1 MDKQSQEEG
10 LNEAGENPEVPPLL
24 NEDDAPEL
32 PPILKGKAS
41 MPSSEA
47 VASQVP
53 DASEPETPVPRSN
66 SPVAEPVTA
75 SVQPSIF
82 VRAWTGFYAAIGW
95 CFGLVCLIA
104 GLAVVAA
111 IPLVNLVGL
120 GYLLFAC
127 GHIASTGRFR
137 DGFVGVRRAGR
148 LGGAILG
155 VWLVLWP
162 ARMLASLRDSA
173 MVVSPEKAGF
183 WIVALWVV
191 TGITILH
198 IAWALIRGGKL
209 RHFVWPAPIRL
220 FFWLGESNKFA
231 TARDALWK
239 TVAGLQLPRL
249 FWLGAR
255 GFAGTVLW
263 LILPVGLMVLASLIP
278 HNAGILVSLLGAL
291 LMMFV
296 VLLLP
301 FLQVW
306 FAKEG
311 RMRAFV
317 EVWPVL
323 KLMGRSPF
331 RCWIA
336 LALTLTSSLPL
347 FLLKVEL
354 TPAEITWLPALFFV
368 VFGLPARLIA
378 GWAMG
383 RAISHEPLKSGWTR
397 WLSRVAALALAVP
410 FIFVYVLILFF
421 SQFIS
426 WNGTLSLL
434 EQHAFLIPSPF

>member
-1 MDKQSQEEG
+1 MDTQSQEEG
-10 LNEAGENPEVPPLL
+10 LNEAGENPKVPPLL
-24 NEDDAPEL
+24 NEDDAAEL
-32 PPILKGKAS
+32 PPTLKEQAS
-41 MPSSEA
+41 KPSSES
-47 VASQVP
+47 VASHVP
-53 DASEPETPVPRSN
+53 DASVQQ
-66 SPVAEPVTA
+66 
-75 SVQPSIF
+75 SVF
-82 VRAWTGFYAAIGW
+82 VRAWNGFYAAIGW
-95 CFGLVCLIA
+95 CFGLACLIA

-111 IPLVNLVGL
+111 IPVVNLVGL

-155 VWLVLWP
+155 VWLALWP

-198 IAWALIRGGKL
+198 IAWALMRGGKF

-263 LILPVGLMVLASLIP
+263 LIIPVGLMVLASLIP
-278 HNAGILVSLLGAL
+278 HNAGILVSLLGGL

-368 VFGLPARLIA
+368 VFGLPARLIS

-383 RAISHEPLKSGWTR
+383 RAIYHEPLKSGWAL
-397 WLSRVAALALAVP
+397 WLSRLAAFGLAVP
-410 FIFVYVLILFF
+410 FIFTYVLILFF

>member
-1 MDKQSQEEG
+1 
-10 LNEAGENPEVPPLL
+10 
-24 NEDDAPEL
+24 
-32 PPILKGKAS
+32 
-41 MPSSEA
+41 
-47 VASQVP
+47 
-53 DASEPETPVPRSN
+53 
-66 SPVAEPVTA
+66 
-75 SVQPSIF
+75 
-82 VRAWTGFYAAIGW
+82 
-95 CFGLVCLIA
+95 
-104 GLAVVAA
+104 
-111 IPLVNLVGL
+111 
-120 GYLLFAC
+120 
-127 GHIASTGRFR
+127 
-137 DGFVGVRRAGR
+137 
-148 LGGAILG
+148 
-155 VWLVLWP
+155 
-162 ARMLASLRDSA
+162 
-173 MVVSPEKAGF
+173 
-183 WIVALWVV
+183 
-191 TGITILH
+191 
-198 IAWALIRGGKL
+198 
-209 RHFVWPAPIRL
+209 
-220 FFWLGESNKFA
+220 
-231 TARDALWK
+231 
-239 TVAGLQLPRL
+239 
-249 FWLGAR
+249 
-255 GFAGTVLW
+255 
-263 LILPVGLMVLASLIP
+263 
-278 HNAGILVSLLGAL
+278 
-291 LMMFV
+291 MMFV

-354 TPAEITWLPALFFV
+354 TPAEITWLPAFFFV

-397 WLSRVAALALAVP
+397 WLSRLAAFGLAVP
-410 FIFVYVLILFF
+410 FIFAYVLILFF